1 MNGNWRAMGSFS
13 LNTPFKNRNWIFRTY
28 SYLQY
33 RNQNGYT
40 TLNKEEPVK
49 TSVQHLTGRERL
61 RITYRT
67 RQMELTGLVGLIYN
81 NSYNDVRRNVLK
93 LLIIRQ
99 ELNCSFIFPGGW
111 SYIMT

>member
-13 LNTPFKNRNWIFRTY
+13 LNTPFKNRSWIFRTY

-61 RITYRT
+61 RLTYRT
-67 RQMELTGLVGLIYN
+67 RQMEIEGL
-81 NSYNDVRRNVLK
+81 SA
-93 LLIIRQ
+93 
-99 ELNCSFIFPGGW
+99 
-111 SYIMT
+111 